1 VRTSTNP
8 TGPEVNDHVSLQ
20 WPSYEQPQGSNLRP
34 QRKQTSWSQ
43 ALITGHH
50 NFEAMDCGRDDLT
63 RHFIADVWDWLHTP
77 LLLQHGLRKELSWF
91 THLFTRRRL
100 TFFDVVFT
108 SALLSTRGVLYLQ
121 KSDPLFGIAFE
132 RERIWNY
139 LYIKKKGDGI
149 YIWFTIIMNKFGC
162 LKLSCLENDCYD
174 DKRFSLNFLSLS
186 FKFNQWYSSS
196 FITKIDDF

>member
-1 VRTSTNP
+1 MLSVL
-8 TGPEVNDHVSLQ
+8 ESLLA
-20 WPSYEQPQGSNLRP
+20 WNISL
-34 QRKQTSWSQ
+34 SW
-43 ALITGHH
+43 AILELKNG

-63 RHFIADVWDWLHTP
+63 RHFIADVWDWLHIP

-91 THLFTRRRL
+91 NPLVYQTETDFLWCCFYISTAFYQSSTVPTKKWHPFWHSLWTW
-100 TFFDVVFT
+100 TYMK
-108 SALLSTRGVLYLQ
+108 LS
-121 KSDPLFGIAFE
+121 
-132 RERIWNY
+132 
-139 LYIKKKGDGI
+139 IKKNKGDGI

-162 LKLSCLENDCYD
+162 LKWSCLENDCYD